1 MIKTSV
7 KKMLSKAKV
16 PIKSKMSI
24 EEAYSLLNAC
34 RPRPNGTCY
43 TINKI
48 ENIYDLQIIIPAY
61 NAEKYIKDCLNSVCS
76 QHSKYKTLVT
86 VINDGSTDGTEHIL
100 TAITS
105 ENGGQR
111 AMRQSYK
118 SRQSRILGG
127 TKCCSF

>member
-7 KKMLSKAKV
+7 KKLLSKAKV

-34 RPRPNGTCY
+34 SPKPKGTCY
-43 TINKI
+43 TMNKI
-48 ENIYDLQIIIPAY
+48 ENTYDLQIIIPAY
-61 NAEKYIKDCLNSVCS
+61 NAKQYIKDCLNSVCG

-100 TAITS
+100 AGITS
-105 ENGGQR
+105 ENGG
-111 AMRQSYK
+111 AASYA
-118 SRQSRILGG
+118 SEL
-127 TKCCSF
+127 